1 MQVSTSTTQFTSSL
15 LLCIMSADRFI
26 AVCYPVASPR
36 YRSPFIAKIVSSL
49 AWFAS
54 ALIMLP
60 VMLYATTIEKED
72 NKVTCN
78 IEWPRDN
85 ETGSGKTFTIYS
97 LVLGFAI
104 PLCLILTFYFL
115 VIRKL
120 RTVGPKTKSKEK
132 RRSHRKVT
140 VLVLTVI
147 AVYVI
152 CWSPHWI
159 SQVALITSPPDMCN
173 TRLEIT
179 LFVLVGCL
187 PYLNSAVNPIL
198 YAFLSDNFKK
208 SFLKAFTCAFGKD
221 FNAQL
226 QLENSIFPR
235 FGKRKSEKFCST
247 TKTGVGGIPIDANNA
262 ITLTEN
268 NRLIRISNDIEFKS
282 IIEHEKGFN
291 DAAKG
296 QAVGVN
302 GQKSQIF
309 VSSSSCTLN
318 NYNCFTFGERP
329 PILHSD
335 L

>member
-1 MQVSTSTTQFTSSL
+1 
-15 LLCIMSADRFI
+15 MSADRFI

-36 YRSPFIAKIVSSL
+36 YRSPFIAKVVSSF
-49 AWFAS
+49 AWIAS
-54 ALIMLP
+54 AIIMLP

-78 IEWPRDN
+78 IEWPQDN
-85 ETGSGKTFTIYS
+85 ESGSGKTFTIYS

-147 AVYVI
+147 AVYVL

-173 TRLEIT
+173 SRLEIT

-187 PYLNSAVNPIL
+187 PYLNSAMNPIL

-208 SFLKAFTCAFGKD
+208 SFLKACTCAFGKD
-221 FNAQL
+221 FNTQL

-235 FGKRKSEKFCST
+235 FGKRRSEKFCST
-247 TKTGVGGIPIDANNA
+247 TKTGGGAGIPNDTNNA

-268 NRLIRISNDIEFKS
+268 NRLIRISDEIEFKS
-282 IIEHEKGFN
+282 IIENEKNFN
-291 DAAKG
+291 ETVKG
-296 QAVGVN
+296 QSMEIN

-329 PILHSD
+329 PILHTD